1 MSKKAKQYSATEKTK
16 IVLETI
22 KAEMT
27 IAQISSK
34 YGVHPTQIQAWKKRG
49 IENLVNGFQIK
60 PQSKDPDNQDLI
72 KQLYEQIG
80 QLSVE
85 RDWLKK
91 NLHCL
96 DLEIRKNMVDKDS
109 HNLTIAR
116 QCDLLLINKSTYYYK
131 PKGLTQKDLAIMQV
145 IDEIYTEHPY
155 FGARRMSKQLVPFGA
170 SQSVVRQ

>member
-16 IVLETI
+16 IVLEAI

-34 YGVHPTQIQAWKKRG
+34 YGVHSTQIQVWKRRG
-49 IENLVNGFQIK
+49 IENLVNGFQVK
-60 PQSKDPDNQDLI
+60 PATKDPCHQDLI

-91 NLHCL
+91 
-96 DLEIRKNMVDKDS
+96 
-109 HNLTIAR
+109 
-116 QCDLLLINKSTYYYK
+116 KSA
-131 PKGLTQKDLAIMQV
+131 L
-145 IDEIYTEHPY
+145 
-155 FGARRMSKQLVPFGA
+155 FGVGN
-170 SQSVVRQ
+170 

>member
-16 IVLETI
+16 IVLEAI

-34 YGVHPTQIQAWKKRG
+34 YGVHSTQIQIWKKRG
-49 IENLVNGFQIK
+49 IENLVNGFQVK
-60 PQSKDPDNQDLI
+60 PATKDPDNQDLI

-96 DLEIRKNMVDKDS
+96 DLETRKNMIDNNCK
-109 HNLTIAR
+109 NLSIAKC
-116 QCDLLLINKSTYYYK
+116 Q
-131 PKGLTQKDLAIMQV
+131 
-145 IDEIYTEHPY
+145 
-155 FGARRMSKQLVPFGA
+155 
-170 SQSVVRQ
+170 

>member
-1 MSKKAKQYSATEKTK
+1 MSKKAKQYSSSEKTK

-34 YGVHPTQIQAWKKRG
+34 YGVHSSQIHAWKKKG
-49 IENLVNGFQIK
+49 IENLVKGFQSPIK
-60 PQSKDPDNQDLI
+60 SKDPDNQSLI

-91 NLHCL
+91 
-96 DLEIRKNMVDKDS
+96 
-109 HNLTIAR
+109 
-116 QCDLLLINKSTYYYK
+116 KSA
-131 PKGLTQKDLAIMQV
+131 L
-145 IDEIYTEHPY
+145 
-155 FGARRMSKQLVPFGA
+155 FGAGH
-170 SQSVVRQ
+170 

>member
-16 IVLETI
+16 IVIEAI

-34 YGVHPTQIQAWKKRG
+34 YGVHATQIPAWKKRG
-49 IENLVNGFQIK
+49 IENLVSGFQVK
-60 PQSKDPDNQDLI
+60 PATKDPDNQDLI

-91 NLHCL
+91 
-96 DLEIRKNMVDKDS
+96 
-109 HNLTIAR
+109 
-116 QCDLLLINKSTYYYK
+116 
-131 PKGLTQKDLAIMQV
+131 
-145 IDEIYTEHPY
+145 IYTVW
-155 FGARRMSKQLVPFGA
+155 GWKIGKV
-170 SQSVVRQ
+170 